1 MRVVTQVLLE
11 LLCASVLVGCWTSW
25 VVVLLRKWGVLGW
38 LQAHGNDFV
47 SELAGCSY
55 CQNWWLAWLTVAV
68 VVLLT
73 GEWVLL
79 AVPFFSTTI
88 GRLLVG

>member
-1 MRVVTQVLLE
+1 MTQMMIMLV
-11 LLCASVLVGCWTSW
+11 CAAVLVGCLTSW

-47 SELAGCSY
+47 SELAGCAY
-55 CQNWWLAWLTVAV
+55 CLNWWLAWVVVAV
-68 VVLLT
+68 AVLLT

-79 AVPFFSTTI
+79 AVPFFSTMI
-88 GRLLVG
+88 GRLLSA